1 MRIILRCHGFCL
13 ALNNPWG
20 CGATAVQPFCC
31 LYYNAPAGRRALEK
45 KMWRKLFCSLVLT
58 VVLPL
63 AAWAAPLTTPYYSLD
78 LPPDWVVVS
87 GPVKL
92 QDAVQVLLGQKDH
105 KASALII
112 AGPAQPGEAEQ
123 AARAN
128 AQRLGGGN
136 LYFGPTVNG
145 NLPLRRK
152 ASQGWAWPGKT
163 LPPGFCSC
171 WWSAGTCPVRILS
184 IVCAGLTRLC
194 CPSSRQSPE
203 LWGERFF

>member
-128 AQRLGGGN
+128 AQRLGGGKPV
-136 LYFGPTVNG
+136 LRASGQWEFAFTQEGVTGLGLAREDPAAGLLLLLVVSGDLPRADFVYRMRGPY
-145 NLPLRRK
+145 
-152 ASQGWAWPGKT
+152 KT
-163 LPPGFCSC
+163 LL
-171 WWSAGTCPVRILS
+171 PVKP
-184 IVCAGLTRLC
+184 AK
-194 CPSSRQSPE
+194 P
-203 LWGERFF
+203 